1 MVKAMHIIL
10 HSDDDGNDN
19 GDCDVDDDGDD
30 DDGDDGDEGNAYNMH
45 IASLVG
51 GVWIRKP
58 LDSFVTPCNSL
69 FILAAGNRVNSTSL
83 R

>member
-10 HSDDDGNDN
+10 HSEDDGNDN

-30 DDGDDGDEGNAYNMH
+30 DDGDDGDEGDAYNMH

-51 GVWIRKP
+51 GV
-58 LDSFVTPCNSL
+58 
-69 FILAAGNRVNSTSL
+69 
-83 R
+83 

>member
-1 MVKAMHIIL
+1 MLI
-10 HSDDDGNDN
+10 SDGDDDG
-19 GDCDVDDDGDD
+19 GLASKDGGS
-30 DDGDDGDEGNAYNMH
+30 DDGDDGDEGDAYNMH